1 MPAARPAAKLRAVK
15 SSHFV
20 IACLFLGVTGR
31 ALAAGAATVDEL
43 QRRID
48 AFVGQEKFT
57 GALWSIEVASLD
69 TGRTLYQHHPRRR
82 MSPAS
87 NSKLYA
93 GALAL
98 DTFGGAYRIRTPL
111 LGTGPVNA
119 SGVLA
124 GDLVVAGRGAPDWN
138 PRDGK
143 KDFWT
148 AFDPFVAELK
158 RAGIKHIRG
167 DIVADATWLRGPPH
181 GASWTVDD
189 MGDYYGAEISAI
201 TLEENYVDLRVTPGA
216 KPGDPAKLE
225 VLQPLSGLEF
235 RNELTTVSAEEHKKL
250 GNRRDLRVLRLP
262 GETLVRLQGPVAAG
276 GKVIESEATVPRP
289 AQWFAVALREALL
302 KAGIAVDGNARSL
315 RWPEAPAIAT
325 VEIGAVV
332 SAPLR
337 DLVRGFMVPSQNL
350 ETDLIF
356 AHMGE
361 MRRPPGTPAWVRSD
375 ELALD
380 LLEAFTQKLGI
391 PRDDV
396 IFDEGSGLSRNN
408 LTTAAA
414 TVALLK
420 HMATHRE
427 AEAFLASLP
436 VAGVDGT
443 LAKRMKDTAAEKNLR
458 AKTGGLRWAATLSG
472 HVTTAAGERL
482 VFSLMLNRHRG
493 TTERPARAEI
503 DEIAVM
509 LAEFAGR
516 P

>member
-1 MPAARPAAKLRAVK
+1 MPAPGSVAKFRAVK
-15 SSHFV
+15 SPLS
-20 IACLFLGVTGR
+20 ATLCLFLSL
-31 ALAAGAATVDEL
+31 ASPASAAGAVTAGDLRE
-43 QRRID
+43 RID
-48 AFVGQEKFT
+48 AFVGQEKFA
-57 GALWSIEVASLD
+57 GAIWSIEVASLD

-87 NSKLYA
+87 NSKLFA

-98 DTFGGAYRIRTPL
+98 DTLGGAHRIRTPL
-111 LGTGPVNA
+111 LGTGPVDA
-119 SGVLA
+119 TGVLA
-124 GDLVVAGRGAPDWN
+124 GDLVVGGRGAPDWN
-138 PRDGK
+138 PRDGN

-148 AFDPFVAELK
+148 AFSPFVAELMRTGVK
-158 RAGIKHIRG
+158 RIRG

-189 MGDYYGAEISAI
+189 MGDYYGAEISAV
-201 TLEENYVDLRVTPGA
+201 TLEENYVDLRITPGA
-216 KPGDPAKLE
+216 KPGDPVKVE

-235 RNELTTVSAEEHKKL
+235 SNELTTVSAEDHKKL
-250 GNRRDLRVLRLP
+250 GDRRDLRVLRLP
-262 GETLVRLQGPVAAG
+262 GETLVRLQGNVAAG
-276 GKVIESEATVPRP
+276 GNVIEGEATVPRP

-302 KAGIAVDGNARSL
+302 KAGITVDGNARSL
-315 RWPEAPAIAT
+315 RWPEAPTLAT
-325 VEIGAVV
+325 VEIGTVV

-356 AHMGE
+356 AHTGE

-375 ELALD
+375 ELAMD
-380 LLEAFTQKLGI
+380 LLAAFTQKLGI

-414 TVALLK
+414 AVTLLK

-443 LAKRMKDTAAEKNLR
+443 LAKRMKGTAAEENLR

-472 HVTTAAGERL
+472 YVTSAAGERL
-482 VFSLMLNRHRG
+482 VFSIMLNRHRG
-493 TTERPARAEI
+493 TSERPERAEV

-509 LAEFAGR
+509 LAEFAGKS
-516 P
+516 

>member
-1 MPAARPAAKLRAVK
+1 MPAARAGAKLGAVK
-15 SSHFV
+15 RPLLAA
-20 IACLFLGVTGR
+20 ACLLLALAGR
-31 ALAAGAATVDEL
+31 APAAGATTAGEL
-43 QRRID
+43 QGRID
-48 AFVGQEKFT
+48 AFVAQEKFA

-87 NSKLYA
+87 NAKLYA

-98 DTFGGAYRIRTPL
+98 DTLGGAYRIRTPL
-111 LGTGPVNA
+111 LGTGPLDA
-119 SGVLA
+119 AGVLA

-148 AFDPFVAELK
+148 AFEPFVAELT
-158 RAGIKHIRG
+158 RAGVKRIRG
-167 DIVADATWLRGPPH
+167 DIVADATWLRVPPH

-189 MGDYYGAEISAI
+189 MNDYYGAEISAI
-201 TLEENYVDLRVTPGA
+201 TLEENYVDLRITPGA
-216 KPGDPAKLE
+216 KPGDPVKLD

-235 RNELTTVSAEEHKKL
+235 RNALTTTAPADDGKP
-250 GNRRDLRVLRLP
+250 GGRRGLRVLRLP
-262 GETLVRLQGPVAAG
+262 GETVVRLQGAVAAG
-276 GKVIESEATVPRP
+276 GKAVEAEATVPRP
-289 AQWFAVALREALL
+289 AQWFATALREALL
-302 KAGIAVDGNARSL
+302 RAGIAVDGRARSL
-315 RWPEAPAIAT
+315 RWPEAPAAAT
-325 VEIGAVV
+325 VELGAVV

-337 DLVRGFMVPSQNL
+337 DLVRGFMLPSQNL

-356 AHMGE
+356 AHTGE
-361 MRRPPGTPAWVRSD
+361 MRRPPGTPEWVRSD
-375 ELALD
+375 ELAVD
-380 LLEAFTQKLGI
+380 LLDAFMRKIGI
-391 PRDDV
+391 APDDV

-408 LTTAAA
+408 LATAAA
-414 TVALLK
+414 TTALLR
-420 HMATHRE
+420 HMAGHRE

-443 LAKRMKDTAAEKNLR
+443 LARRMKGTAAERNVR

-472 HVTTAAGERL
+472 YVTTAAGERL
-482 VFSLMLNRHRG
+482 AFSLMLNRHRG
-493 TTERPARAEI
+493 TAERPARAEI

-516 P
+516 S